1 MTALIIAQLTI
12 QETQRRRIL
21 WLGLLMAGAFLAIFG
36 VGLHYI
42 YDELVAAGIGAR
54 EVELSVGG
62 LLSAGLYVVN
72 FLIIIMSVLTSVTAV
87 SGEIETHTIE
97 TLVTKPVRRWEIVLG
112 KWLGFVALL
121 LVYVLLLAGGL
132 IVIYTVRTGFTVNNM
147 IAGLWLMVLQGMVVL
162 SLTLLGGTC
171 LSTLANG
178 VLAFALYG
186 VAFIGGWV
194 EQIGALFRNETAVD
208 IGIATSLLMPTEIL
222 WKQALSL
229 FQPQLASAPFDVMGP
244 FAIFSQPNDVMLG
257 YAVGY
262 TAVLLLLAL
271 VSFTRRDL

>member
-1 MTALIIAQLTI
+1 MTAFIIAQLTI

-21 WLGLLMAGAFLAIFG
+21 WLGLLMAAGFLAIFG
-36 VGLHYI
+36 VGLHFI
-42 YDELVAAGIGAR
+42 YDDMVRGGMGAEEIGLAA
-54 EVELSVGG
+54 GG
-62 LLSAGLYVVN
+62 LLAAGLYVVN
-72 FLIIIMSVLTSVTAV
+72 FLIIMMSVLTSVTAV
-87 SGEIETHTIE
+87 SGEIESHTIE

-121 LVYVLLLAGGL
+121 IVYVLLLAGGL
-132 IVIYTVRTGFTVNNM
+132 IVIFTLRTGIVANN
-147 IAGLWLMVLQGMVVL
+147 IVAGLALMVLQGTAVL
-162 SLTLLGGTC
+162 SLTMLGGTR

-222 WKQALSL
+222 WKQALAL
-229 FQPQLASAPFDVMGP
+229 FQPQLSNSPFEVMGP
-244 FAIFSQPNDVMLG
+244 FAVASQPSAVMLW

-271 VSFTRRDL
+271 ASFTRRDL

>member
-21 WLGLLMAGAFLAIFG
+21 WLGLLMAVAFLAIFG

-42 YDELVAAGIGAR
+42 YKDMVRGGMGANEIELAA
-54 EVELSVGG
+54 GG

-87 SGEIETHTIE
+87 SGEIESHTIE

-112 KWLGFVALL
+112 KWLGFVGLL
-121 LVYVLLLAGGL
+121 IVYVLLLAGGL
-132 IVIYTVRTGFTVNNM
+132 ILIFTLRTGIVINN
-147 IAGLWLMVLQGMVVL
+147 IVAGMALMTLQGTAVL
-162 SLTLLGGTC
+162 SLTILGGTR

-222 WKQALSL
+222 WKQALAL
-229 FQPQLASAPFDVMGP
+229 FQPQLASSPFEVMGP
-244 FAIFSQPNDVMLG
+244 FAVASQPSDVMLG

-271 VSFTRRDL
+271 LSFTRRDL